1 MRAVDDVGPERS
13 GTYENRAITK
23 GFCMNIFRR
32 MTGRL
37 LKAIAASAVMVGAGL
52 PVVLNSG
59 AASAAATTGP
69 TLYCSQY
76 ASTLTPMYN
85 YQGTPYCGSMPYGTQ
100 NSTLTFNISAANL
113 AFDLGTATATTNA
126 TGVTVTSVVENNQNS
141 ATVSLSIAAS
151 TAPGYY
157 SLTLTDHNGT
167 ATLPNA
173 FGVDPASTIT
183 SYTPKTI
190 SEGSTMLVT
199 VTGAGLSSGTV
210 TSDGSN
216 GNNLSATSGVASP
229 DGTSL
234 TFYASAPAT
243 AALGVYSVDIAGA
256 NTTNAAGKPGIDI
269 TVAGAAINS
278 ISPSQFGHN
287 TTATTVTQNMTITGT
302 GFVAGAVVRV
312 GGSLLPWQPFTG
324 ATSSANSQPEITFG
338 TATVVNATTITVPV
352 TIQTVGAGTPTLYN
366 TTPAQWDVS
375 VTNPDGTNYDAAGG
389 IGWLEAGS
397 AAYTSATVTM
407 VTDSLTPGPSTVT
420 LNGSPAFGLAA
431 GDTVTLSYGPFSFTG
446 TMTSSTTA
454 SFDLPQYLSTTLS
467 QAASAGQTNIV
478 VGNLAGITSQNLTFV
493 DATGETVAA
502 SSETAVT
509 SSVGLGAPLKYSHAA
524 GTVVEFPIQSVT
536 GWNLA
541 VNNGSTTLNIVA
553 GVTIGNTPNTSI
565 TYHRTDGTIP
575 SGPSAGETWPVS
587 TMNLAPGT
595 YTMLATFPGAN
606 FATGAATISFATSAG
621 ANPDGITGTITPTNT
636 NSAYVTITMPGT
648 VSTPTYINLSDPLT
662 ATAPAA
668 STTLYVNT
676 TNAALTAGES
686 IALDYGTI
694 YQETVKIASVAGSGV
709 NTTVTLTTPT
719 TYPHA
724 LNGTVYSV
732 TYAPSSTGTSYYATV
747 NTGNGQLITT
757 PLAFATTSTPLV
769 GAITGFSFTGT
780 PAASP
785 GLVVGAGASQA
796 AVNIFGTFNGSHNGA
811 DYVVTSSTPGVTFGA
826 VTWDSTSEITAA
838 MSVAAGTPVN
848 LSVQVTVT
856 EIDGNGSAS
865 VPTSSNP
872 NSGLLIGNT
881 PTITAVTGLPSS
893 LIPGET
899 ATFSIT
905 GTLFDSATVSS
916 LNGDVKTGFLADSGN
931 LTGMLDKGSF
941 LGHAGNGVSV
951 TGCVLNSSTSITC
964 SVTVNGGAT
973 NGAHDLT
980 ITNGSQGTA
989 TLANALTV
997 SNATIGATSPLT
1009 YQSDNFT
1016 DTFTLT
1022 GLSGLVDQQGVGGT
1036 TPSYYATTYD
1046 PSGNQVDQ
1054 YGSSSTYSTWAGTNA
1069 VTVTVP
1075 GNLIRPPGGYL
1086 VITLQQASSVTGT
1099 ALSID
1104 AQAISLG
1111 LPLTTTG
1118 GPVFAQPAGTSGSF
1132 AISAGNSTYGS
1143 PFNGPTTFMPG
1154 ATVTVVSPNPA
1165 YVPSNPGIT
1174 VSGVTVL
1181 PGLITG
1187 NLAVAGSVPS
1197 GTYDLVV
1204 TNPDGGI
1211 VYTTISVTAAPQV
1224 SAVNSTAVVNGPVS
1238 FLNGTST
1245 TLNIAGTGFEAGL
1258 VVSASVPGD
1267 ATFGTTTVNAAGT
1280 FLTVPVKFT
1289 SLAGGT
1295 PAVIDLIVTNP
1306 DGGTSTVAGELVI
1319 TPQPTVTGTYYVP
1332 TFTTNTELVV
1342 SGTGFES
1349 GATVTSS
1356 NSAYTVSVANVTPTA
1371 ATLLVST
1378 TAAATAGTSTNVTLT
1393 NPDGGTVTF
1402 VVNGG
1407 PNPNTLPKV
1416 PKAFRTVGVAWTGRS
1431 VIVKVVGVNF
1441 YGGPKVTSNVAGV
1454 KVGVLHDNGQI
1465 LTMRVTVAKTSKRGV
1480 HTFTIVFMHGQKTSV
1495 RYNQR

>member
-1 MRAVDDVGPERS
+1 
-13 GTYENRAITK
+13 
-23 GFCMNIFRR
+23 

-113 AFDLGTATATTNA
+113 AFDLGSVSATTNA
-126 TGVTVTSVVENNQNS
+126 TGVTVNSVVENNQNS

-199 VTGAGLSSGTV
+199 VTGAGLTSNSV
-210 TSDGSN
+210 TSDATN
-216 GNNLSATSGVASP
+216 GANLTTTNGVASP

-243 AALGVYSVDIAGA
+243 AALGVYSVDITGA
-256 NTTNAAGKPGIDI
+256 NTTNAAGNPGIDI

-312 GGSLLPWQPFTG
+312 QGNLLPWQPYPT
-324 ATSSANSQPEITFG
+324 TSTTNSSPEVTFG

-352 TIQTVGAGTPTLYN
+352 TIQTLNGGTATN
-366 TTPAQWDVS
+366 GTGTQWSVS
-375 VTNPDGTNYDAAGG
+375 VTNPDGTNYDAVGA

-397 AAYTSATVTM
+397 AAYTTPTVTM

-420 LNGSPAFGLAA
+420 LNGNQAFGLTA

-478 VGNLAGITSQNLTFV
+478 VGNLAGITNQNLTFV

-502 SSETAVT
+502 ASETAVT
-509 SSVGLGAPLKYSHAA
+509 SSVGLGSALKYSHAA
-524 GTVVEFPIQSVT
+524 GTVVEFPIQTVT
-536 GWNLA
+536 GWTLA
-541 VNNGSTTLNIVA
+541 VNNGSTTLDVA
-553 GVTIGNTPNTSI
+553 GLSVGATPNTSI

-575 SGPSAGETWPVS
+575 SGLSAGETWPVT

-606 FATGAATISFATSAG
+606 FATGAASISFATSAG

-648 VSTPTYINLSDPLT
+648 VSTPTYTNLSDPLT
-662 ATAPAA
+662 ATAPAG

-676 TNAALTAGES
+676 STTTLTAGES

-694 YQETVKIASVAGSGV
+694 YQETVKIASVAGSGA

-724 LNGTVYSV
+724 LNGTVSSV
-732 TYAPSSTGTSYYATV
+732 TYAPSSTGTSYFATV
-747 NTGNGQLITT
+747 NTGNGQLIRT

-769 GAITGFSFTGT
+769 GAITGFSFTGS

-785 GLVVGAGASQA
+785 GLVVGAGASNA

-811 DYVVTSSTPGVTFGA
+811 DYVVTSSTPGVTFGT
-826 VTWDSTSEITAA
+826 VTWVSASEITAL

-848 LSVQVTVT
+848 TSVQVTVT
-856 EIDGNGSAS
+856 EIDGNGSVS

-905 GTLFDSATVSS
+905 GTLFDAATVSS
-916 LNGDVKTGFLADSGN
+916 LNGGTSGFLADSGN
-931 LTGMLDKGSF
+931 LTGMLDTGSF
-941 LGHAGNGVSV
+941 LGHNGDGVSL
-951 TGCVLNSSTSITC
+951 TSCVLNSSTSITC
-964 SVTVNGGAT
+964 SVTVSGGAT
-973 NGAHDLT
+973 NGAHDLM

-997 SNATIGATSPLT
+997 SNATIGATSPMT

-1016 DTFTLT
+1016 NTFTLT
-1022 GLSGLVDQQGVGGT
+1022 GLSGFVDQQGVGGT
-1036 TPSYYATTYD
+1036 TPSYYATTYLPD
-1046 PSGNQVDQ
+1046 GSYADQ
-1054 YGSSSTYSTWAGTNA
+1054 YGSPVTYSTWAGTNA

-1075 GNLIRPPGGYL
+1075 GTLIRPPGGYL

-1111 LPLTTTG
+1111 LPLTTFA

-1132 AISAGNSTYGS
+1132 AISAGDSTYAVG
-1143 PFNGPTTFMPG
+1143 PFSGPTTFMPG

-1349 GATVTSS
+1349 GASVTSS

-1465 LTMRVTVAKTSKRGV
+1465 LTMRVTVAKTSPRGV
-1480 HTFTIVFMHGQKTSV
+1480 HTFTIVFQHGQKTSV